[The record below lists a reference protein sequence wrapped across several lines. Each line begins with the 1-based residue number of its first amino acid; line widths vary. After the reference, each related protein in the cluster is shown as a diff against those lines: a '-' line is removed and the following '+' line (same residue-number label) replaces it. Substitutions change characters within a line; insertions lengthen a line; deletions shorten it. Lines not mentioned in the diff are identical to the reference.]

1 MRFHKFLVAAFFL
14 FVQLSLQAQ
23 EINRLQRSTPE
34 AEGISSKAIL
44 NFINAVNNSKNEL
57 HSFILLRHGK
67 VVAETWWKP
76 YAPELKHTLY
86 STSKS
91 FTSTA
96 IGFLVTEKKI
106 TVEDKVISFFP
117 EFLPDSISPFLSQM
131 KIKDLLSMSTGQY
144 PEPTTPVLS
153 NFSENNWV
161 KGFLRFPVT
170 YEPGTKFNYNS
181 LATYMLSAIVQK
193 VTGEKLIDYL
203 TPRLFT
209 PLGIHG
215 MDWEIDPMNRNTGG
229 WGLRLRTED
238 MAKFGQ
244 LLLQKGKWNEKQII
258 PSSWIE
264 EATTKKIE
272 QMPGVPA
279 TDSNKMSSDW
289 AQGYCYQFWR
299 CRNNAFRADGAFG
312 QYILVMPEQDAVVAI
327 TCETSNMQDELN
339 LVWKYLLPAFQTNA
353 LPADLKLY
361 KQLKATLALQ
371 SLQPLPVSAK
381 SSMEKTIAG
390 KEYVLES
397 PKNSIRSVSFSFD
410 KTQCVL
416 TTKYDTST
424 YKFHFGSG
432 KWITGETEKPGP
444 GLLAAAKN
452 SSAGLAPFKTAG
464 SYNWISTDSLQLK
477 LRYIESPHTETFL
490 VVFDGENISVTMT
503 PSNNTQM
510 AMKRKGKIKH

>member
-1 MRFHKFLVAAFFL
+1 MRFHKFFVAVFFL

-34 AEGISSKAIL
+34 AEGISSKAIIT
-44 NFINAVNNSKNEL
+44 FINAVNNSKNEL

-106 TVEDKVISFFP
+106 TVEDKIISFFP

-131 KIKDLLSMSTGQY
+131 KIKDLLTMSTGQY
-144 PEPTTPVLS
+144 PEPTTAVLS

-203 TPRLFT
+203 TPRLFR
-209 PLGIHG
+209 PLAIHG

-229 WGLRLRTED
+229 WGLRLKTED

-371 SLQPLPVSAK
+371 SLQPLPVSVK
-381 SSMEKTIAG
+381 SSLEKTIAG

-410 KTQCVL
+410 KTQCTL
-416 TTKYDTST
+416 TAKYDTST

-432 KWITGETEKPGP
+432 KWITGETGKPGP

-452 SSAGLAPFKTAG
+452 SSAGLAPFKTVG

-490 VVFDGENISVTMT
+490 VVFDGENISVTIT

-510 AMKRKGKIKH
+510 AIKRKGKIKH

>member
-1 MRFHKFLVAAFFL
+1 MRLIQLRLAVFFIL
-14 FVQLSLQAQ
+14 VQLSLSAQ
-23 EINRLQRSTPE
+23 ETSRLQRSTPE
-34 AEGISSKAIL
+34 AEGISSKAII
-44 NFINAVNNSKNEL
+44 NFIHAVNNSKNEL
-57 HSFILLRHGK
+57 HSFILVRHGK

-96 IGFLVTEKKI
+96 IGFLVSEKKI

-117 EFLPDSISPFLSQM
+117 EYLPDSISPFLSQL
-131 KIKDLLSMSTGQY
+131 KIKDLLTMSTGQY
-144 PEPTTPVLS
+144 PEPTSAVLS
-153 NFSENNWV
+153 NFNENNWV
-161 KGFLRFPVT
+161 KGFLRFPIT

-193 VTGEKLIDYL
+193 VSGEKLIDYL

-209 PLGIHG
+209 PLGITG

-229 WGLRLRTED
+229 WGLRLKTED

-244 LLLQKGKWNEKQII
+244 LLLQKGEWKGKQII

-312 QYILVMPEQDAVVAI
+312 QYIVVMPDQDAVVAI
-327 TCETSNMQDELN
+327 TCETANMQDELN
-339 LVWKYLLPAFQTNA
+339 LVWNYLLPAFQPA
-353 LPADLKLY
+353 PLPANKKLY
-361 KQLKATLALQ
+361 KQLTTTLAAQ
-371 SLQPLPVSAK
+371 SLQPLPVSSNAPTEQ
-381 SSMEKTIAG
+381 MIAG
-390 KEYVLES
+390 KQYMLEGA
-397 PKNSIRSVSFSFD
+397 KNSIRSVSVSFQ
-410 KTQCVL
+410 KNECIL
-416 TTKYDTST
+416 TAKYDTST
-424 YKFHFGSG
+424 YSFHFGSG
-432 KWITGETEKPGP
+432 KWITGETTKPGP

-452 SSAGLAPFKTAG
+452 SSAGLSPFKTAG
-464 SYNWISTDSLQLK
+464 TYNWISTDSLQLK

-490 VVFDGENISVTMT
+490 LVFDGDNVSVTIT

-510 AMKRKGKIKH
+510 AVKRKGKINQ